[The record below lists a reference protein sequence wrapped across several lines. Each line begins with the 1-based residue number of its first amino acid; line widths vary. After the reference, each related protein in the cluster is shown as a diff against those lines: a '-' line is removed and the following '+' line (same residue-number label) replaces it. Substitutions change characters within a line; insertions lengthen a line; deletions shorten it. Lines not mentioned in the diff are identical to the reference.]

1 MVSSRSCS
9 FSINVLKCS
18 TFFGTSG
25 RYQQTWTRAS
35 NETKL
40 RHIFRREQTTCKDR
54 HTISIRDVHVVL
66 FIRPLPAKVKMLT
79 LSLLSVVKSLSL
91 LSSVFHC
98 KAIVM
103 RRTLT

>member
-9 FSINVLKCS
+9 FSIKVLKCS
-18 TFFGTSG
+18 TFFWW
-25 RYQQTWTRAS
+25 RYQQTWTRAL

-54 HTISIRDVHVVL
+54 HTISIRDVQVVL

-98 KAIVM
+98 KAIAM
-103 RRTLT
+103 SWTLT